1 MFEYKAPLR
10 DHKFVMQELLNSDK
24 HYQTLGY
31 EDANEEMVDAI
42 LSISSFDN
50 LTGIFKQTLLL
61 NKSPETRNSS
71 SSSSML

>member
-42 LSISSFDN
+42 LSEAAKFTEQVIVF
-50 LTGIFKQTLLL
+50 GGF
-61 NKSPETRNSS
+61 
-71 SSSSML
+71 